1 MANDVALIAHLMRRS
16 GFGASRAELDELA
29 SKGYETVV
37 DDLVNPERFPEL
49 EEDIWRR
56 YNLELSYNDSL
67 QAHVGRWIYRMV
79 NTERPLQEKMALLWH
94 QVFATAWYKGEHV
107 PSIVRQIEKFREV
120 GMTDM
125 KTVLLELA
133 KDPAMNYWLDN
144 CENHKGE
151 PNENWGRELLEL
163 FSMGVGHYSEE
174 DIKNASLAF
183 TGWTFTQPIPLYP
196 FGSYDTE
203 FLYVPEDHDDSEK
216 TFLGE
221 TGNFNGEDIIDIVVR
236 QPATA
241 AFICRHIYNFFVA
254 DEPQVPSWEL
264 EPPRD
269 PEAMETLIT
278 AYFENGGQ
286 IKPILETLFKSD
298 FFKEAQFKKVKS
310 PSELVAG
317 TIKLVGTYKFPEPN
331 EAIGALGGATSV
343 MGQQL
348 MNPPTVEGWHT
359 GHEWID
365 GGTLNE
371 RINFAVNQLND
382 LSKPGVQDIVARMS
396 AESDDGKLAPEQF
409 VEMSLELAGH
419 VEVDGS
425 TREGLNRYAQAVGDL
440 SFDTEQDANNNAI
453 HIGRMLQLIVSTRE
467 YQFA

>member
-29 SKGYETVV
+29 SKGYDAVV

-107 PSIVRQIEKFREV
+107 PSIVRQIETFREV

-125 KTVLLELA
+125 KTILLELA

-196 FGSYDTE
+196 FGSYDAE

-264 EPPRD
+264 ESPRD

-396 AESDDGKLAPEQF
+396 AESDNGKLAPQQF